1 MTIQQAQQVA
11 ADYLAAESC
20 AVDVEMQIV
29 TSAGHTM
36 YAIFGRNGLKSVSVT
51 SRV

>member
-20 AVDVEMQIV
+20 AVDVEIQIV

-36 YAIFGRNGLKSVSVT
+36 FAIFGRNGLKLVSLV